1 MEKDRQGGTHMDV
14 RAIKHQ
20 ALMQE
25 WSARI
30 RECRSSGKSV
40 TEWCEENRIKTKT
53 YYYWEKRFISQV
65 VEQKHLPD
73 GTQEKTGLIQ
83 VQPDQLPCAPEPSS
97 RSIVVRCGMAAI
109 ELPAGT
115 SVETISTLVA
125 ALNRH
130 A

>member
-1 MEKDRQGGTHMDV
+1 MDV

-20 ALMQE
+20 ALMRE

-40 TEWCEENRIKTKT
+40 TAWCEEHRVKTKT
-53 YYYWEKRFISQV
+53 YYYWEKQFISHV
-65 VEQKHLPD
+65 VEQKCLTD
-73 GTQEKTGLIQ
+73 DMRGKTGLIQ
-83 VQPDQLPCAPEPSS
+83 VQPDQLPRATEPSTG
-97 RSIVVRCGMAAI
+97 SIVVRCGMTAI

-115 SVETISTLVA
+115 SVDTISTLVA